1 MASLQV
7 SIRQLSDW
15 AYAERTSPITR
26 LRGSRMR
33 EMVRRIG
40 LPEGARV
47 IDLGGTAHLWASFEH
62 RLDVTLVT
70 VPPRPGEA
78 APETSMRVIH
88 ADACDLSRRFEDESF
103 DLAFSNS
110 VIEHVGG
117 PQRRRAFA
125 GEARR
130 LGRAYW
136 VQTPSDH
143 FPIEAHTGVPFYFS
157 LPGPIRDAL
166 HRRWAAELPEW
177 YEMIAGTD
185 VVTRAEM
192 ARLFPD
198 AEVYTERIL
207 GLEKSYSF
215 YRPYRAR

>member
-7 SIRQLSDW
+7 SIRQLSEW
-15 AYAERTSPITR
+15 AYAEKASPVWRIR
-26 LRGSRMR
+26 RGRMR
-33 EMVRRIG
+33 EMVRRVA
-40 LPEGARV
+40 PPPRARV
-47 IDLGGTAHLWASFEH
+47 LDLGGTPHVWESFDH
-62 RLDVTLVT
+62 DFDVTLVNL
-70 VPPRPGEA
+70 PPRPGDPV
-78 APETSMRVIH
+78 PETKMRIVH
-88 ADACDLSRRFEDESF
+88 ADACELGRLFRDRSF

-117 PQRRRAFA
+117 PDRRRKFA
-125 GEARR
+125 EEARR

-136 VQTPSDH
+136 VQTPSDR

-157 LPGPIRDAL
+157 LPEPMRASL
-166 HRRWAAELPEW
+166 HRRWKRELPDW

-192 ARLFPD
+192 KTLFPD
-198 AEVYTERIL
+198 AEVYTERVL

-215 YRPYRAR
+215 YRPYAR